1 MAVLWARSARRP
13 QAAKLPCVL
22 RTRSKTCPL
31 IRPSVRTGAPS
42 PQGEGFGGE
51 SSPSSGPSG
60 HLPPRGKALVGNRPL
75 TRPFG
80 PPSPQGEGFGGES
93 PPHPALRAT
102 FPPGGR
108 FWWGIVPSPGP
119 SGHLPPR
126 GKALVGNCPPHP
138 ALRATF
144 PPGGRLWWGTV
155 PLIRP
160 FGPPSPEGEGL
171 QAAKGRPCKSPRRR
185 DTPKTKIR
193 PSPQTGTTYWRL

>member
-51 SSPSSGPSG
+51 LSPSSGPSG
-60 HLPPRGKALVGNRPL
+60 HLPPRGKALVGNRP
-75 TRPFG
+75 
-80 PPSPQGEGFGGES
+80 
-93 PPHPALRAT
+93 PHPALRGT

-108 FWWGIVPSPGP
+108 LWWGIAPSSGP

-126 GKALVGNCPPHP
+126 GKAYRRPKAAPTKAP
-138 ALRATF
+138 AD
-144 PPGGRLWWGTV
+144 GTPLKQKSDHLPKQR
-155 PLIRP
+155 PLIGVGDLHLYKLSDHRRVP
-160 FGPPSPEGEGL
+160 GE
-171 QAAKGRPCKSPRRR
+171 P
-185 DTPKTKIR
+185 D
-193 PSPQTGTTYWRL
+193 

>member
-51 SSPSSGPSG
+51 SPPHPALRATFPPGGRLWWGIVPLIRPFGPPSPQGEGFGGESSPSSGPSG

-75 TRPFG
+75 
-80 PPSPQGEGFGGES
+80 
-93 PPHPALRAT
+93 
-102 FPPGGR
+102 
-108 FWWGIVPSPGP
+108 
-119 SGHLPPR
+119 
-126 GKALVGNCPPHP
+126 
-138 ALRATF
+138 
-144 PPGGRLWWGTV
+144 
-155 PLIRP
+155 IRP

-171 QAAKGRPCKSPRRR
+171 QAAKGRPYKSPRRR

-193 PSPQTGTTYWRL
+193 PSPQTGTTYWRR